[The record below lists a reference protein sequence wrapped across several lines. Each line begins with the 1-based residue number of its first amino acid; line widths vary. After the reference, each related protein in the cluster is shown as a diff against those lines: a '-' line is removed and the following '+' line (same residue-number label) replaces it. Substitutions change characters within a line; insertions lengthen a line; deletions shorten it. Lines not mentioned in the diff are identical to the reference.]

1 MHLGRKAII
10 AIGVTGAVV
19 AGGAA
24 AYAATTTSSTGHD
37 PQPGARAGHGPG
49 PFGGHWGG
57 PGSSL
62 PAGTRTVI
70 DQLRT
75 AVLDQAA
82 GIVTPIIDQAVT
94 DGKLTAAQGATA
106 KQALADV
113 KAGRRPSADAL
124 ALLRDADAR
133 AVAADAFQALAKQVP
148 AIAKPIL
155 ADAVAKGTIDQATAD
170 AITQRI
176 QGLAD
181 RAAQGGL
188 PFGPFGRGF
197 GGPGSAPRGGP
208 GGFGHHG
215 GWGPDRAGRGA
226 PSAATAGVIG
236 DIAQAIAK
244 QAPSVAGPIIDQA
257 RSDGKITSAQ
267 VDQLKSAAAD
277 IAAGGPRA
285 AFGHGALMADADV
298 RAIVRD
304 VIEALAK
311 QAPSIAKPIIDQ
323 AVADKKLTQ
332 AQADEITEHIADA
345 AKRAGG

>member
-1 MHLGRKAII
+1 MHFGRKAII

-24 AYAATTTSSTGHD
+24 AYAATTSSSTGHD
-37 PQPGARAGHGPG
+37 PQPAARAGHGPG

-57 PGSSL
+57 PASSL

-70 DQLRT
+70 DQIRT

-82 GIVTPIIDQAVT
+82 GIVTPVIDQAVT
-94 DGKLTAAQGATA
+94 DGKLTAAQAATA

-113 KAGRRPSADAL
+113 KAGQRPSVDAL

-155 ADAVAKGTIDQATAD
+155 ADAVTKGTIDQATAD

-188 PFGPFGRGF
+188 PFG
-197 GGPGSAPRGGP
+197 GPGFRGGP
-208 GGFGHHG
+208 GFGHRGGPGFGHHG
-215 GWGPDRAGRGA
+215 SWGPGRAGRSA

-257 RSDGKITSAQ
+257 IVDGKLTQAQ
-267 VDQLKSAAAD
+267 SDELKSAAGD
-277 IAAGGPRA
+277 IASGGPRA

-298 RAIVRD
+298 RAVVRD
-304 VIEALAK
+304 VIKALAK
-311 QAPSIAKPIIDQ
+311 QAPSIAKPIIGQ
-323 AVADKKLTQ
+323 AVADGKLTQ

>member
-1 MHLGRKAII
+1 M
-10 AIGVTGAVV
+10 
-19 AGGAA
+19 
-24 AYAATTTSSTGHD
+24 
-37 PQPGARAGHGPG
+37 
-49 PFGGHWGG
+49 
-57 PGSSL
+57 
-62 PAGTRTVI
+62 RTVI

-94 DGKLTAAQGATA
+94 DGKLTAAQAATA

-113 KAGRRPSADAL
+113 KAGGRPSADAL

-133 AVAADAFQALAKQVP
+133 AVAADAFQSLAKQVP

-155 ADAVAKGTIDQATAD
+155 ADAVTKGTIDQATAD
-170 AITQRI
+170 AINRRI

-188 PFGPFGRGF
+188 PFGGPGSRGPGFGHR
-197 GGPGSAPRGGP
+197 GGPGS
-208 GGFGHHG
+208 GHHG
-215 GWGPDRAGRGA
+215 GWGAGRAGRGA

-257 RSDGKITSAQ
+257 RSDGKITGAQ
-267 VDQLKSAAAD
+267 ADELKSAASD
-277 IAAGGPRA
+277 IASRGPRA
-285 AFGHGALMADADV
+285 AFGHGDLMVDADV
-298 RAIVRD
+298 RAVVRD
-304 VIEALAK
+304 VIQALAK

-323 AVADKKLTQ
+323 AVADGNLTR
-332 AQADEITEHIADA
+332 AQADEITKHIADA

>member
-1 MHLGRKAII
+1 MHFGRKAII

-24 AYAATTTSSTGHD
+24 AYAATTSSSTGHD
-37 PQPGARAGHGPG
+37 PQPAARAGHGPG
-49 PFGGHWGG
+49 PFGGHRGG

-70 DQLRT
+70 DEIRT

-94 DGKLTAAQGATA
+94 DGKLTAAQAATA

-113 KAGRRPSADAL
+113 KAGQRPSADAL
-124 ALLRDADAR
+124 ALLRDPGAR
-133 AVAADAFQALAKQVP
+133 AVAADAFQALAKQVLG
-148 AIAKPIL
+148 IVKPIL

-170 AITQRI
+170 AISQRI

-181 RAAQGGL
+181 RAAPGGL
-188 PFGPFGRGF
+188 PFG
-197 GGPGSAPRGGP
+197 GPGSRGPGFGHHGGP
-208 GGFGHHG
+208 GFGHHG
-215 GWGPDRAGRGA
+215 GWGPGRAGRGA

-236 DIAQAIAK
+236 DIAQTIAK

-257 RSDGKITSAQ
+257 RSDGKITGAQ
-267 VDQLKSAAAD
+267 ADELKTAASD
-277 IAAGGPRA
+277 IASGGPRA
-285 AFGHGALMADADV
+285 AFSHGDLMADAGV
-298 RAIVRD
+298 RAVVRD
-304 VIEALAK
+304 VIQALAR

-323 AVADKKLTQ
+323 AVADGKLTR
-332 AQADEITEHIADA
+332 AQADEITKHIADA